1 MALIFVPDSAFQRV
15 AQKFPSM
22 AEFLC
27 QVLDWHVSQPKA
39 VRSALEALDSL
50 LSRPFYRSRLG

>member
-1 MALIFVPDSAFQRV
+1 MTLIFVHDSAFQRV

-27 QVLDWHVSQPKA
+27 QVLDWHISSIRA
-39 VRSALEALDSL
+39 VRAALDALDAL
-50 LSRPFYRSRLG
+50 L